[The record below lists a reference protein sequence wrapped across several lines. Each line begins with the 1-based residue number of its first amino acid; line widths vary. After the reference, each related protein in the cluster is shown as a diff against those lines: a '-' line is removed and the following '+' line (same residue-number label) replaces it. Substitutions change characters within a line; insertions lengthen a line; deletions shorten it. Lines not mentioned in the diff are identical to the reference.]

1 MKVSLALLLALLT
14 AAAAWSYTYIKNDK
28 TGLPVKWDPGLVTL
42 RVMLGSSQTLIDGTN
57 YNSTVQAAAET
68 WNALLGNMQFL
79 PQSASVDTATDH
91 NKVNEIVFAADIFGK
106 AFGDTTLAVTTT
118 WLLGNQRTE
127 SDVAFNTKWT
137 WDSYRGPKR
146 TGLVDLQRVA
156 IHELGH
162 SLGLDHPDE
171 DAQTVSAVMN
181 SRISDVD
188 TVTTDDITGA
198 QNLYGPPGVPAND
211 KFANAIVITL
221 TNGTA
226 KVTGYNTNAT
236 KEPNEP
242 KHVDNAGGHSV
253 WWKWIAPA
261 AGDVDLDTRGSY
273 SDTTLAVYTGN
284 ALSTLTTI
292 ASNDDIKPGI
302 IQASHVAFKSTA
314 GTTYFIAVDGWDA
327 DSAGLTLNLSLEPTG
342 GTLPTITTQPASV
355 TTTVGTDASFSVA
368 ALAGTNPITYQW
380 LINNVAISGAT
391 SASLSLKNLQATDAG
406 SYTVNLTTTAG
417 TVTSTPATL
426 TVNPVPVVVP
436 PTPITA
442 PGSGGGGGGGAPSLW
457 FFATLILLGLR
468 RHLFCSRP

>member
-1 MKVSLALLLALLT
+1 MKVFLSLLLALLT
-14 AAAAWSYTYIKNDK
+14 AAAAWSYTYIKNDN

-42 RVMLGSSQTLIDGTN
+42 RIMLGTSQTLLDGSN
-57 YNSTVQAAAET
+57 YNSSVMTAAET
-68 WNALLGNMQFL
+68 WNALLGNLQFQ
-79 PQSASVDTATDH
+79 PQSASVATATDH
-91 NKVNEIVFAADIFGK
+91 NKVNEIVFAADVFGK
-106 AFGDTTLAVTTT
+106 AFNDTTLAVTTT

-127 SDVAFNTKWT
+127 SDVVFNTKWT

-171 DAQTVSAVMN
+171 DAQTVVAVMN

-221 TNGTA
+221 TNGAA
-226 KVTGYNTNAT
+226 KITGYNTNAT

-242 KHVDNAGGHSV
+242 KHADNAGGHSV

-261 AGDVDLDTRGSY
+261 AGDVSLDTRGSY
-273 SDTTLAVYTGN
+273 SDTALGVYTGT

-292 ASNDDIKPGI
+292 ASNDDIKPGV
-302 IQASHVAFKSTA
+302 IQASLVTFKSTA
-314 GTTYFIAVDGWDA
+314 GTTYYIAVDGWDA
-327 DSAGLTLNLSLEPTG
+327 DSSGLTLNLSLEPTG
-342 GTLPTITTQPASV
+342 GTLPTITTQPVSV

-368 ALAGTNPITYQW
+368 ALAGTNSLTYQW
-380 LINNVAISGAT
+380 FINNVAISGAT
-391 SASLSLKNLQATDAG
+391 GASLSLKNVQSTDAG

-417 TVTSTPATL
+417 TISSTPATL

-436 PTPITA
+436 PP
-442 PGSGGGGGGGAPSLW
+442 PPPSSGGGGGGAPSLW
-457 FFATLILLGLR
+457 FFAALSLLGLR
-468 RHLFCSRP
+468 RHLFRSRP